1 MAGLGRTARQVAGG
15 GGRIGIVTGARSAAR
30 GGDVLVHAGADL
42 ALFRAAV
49 RAEPV
54 AFGGDD
60 LTIGQAGY
68 HFGYPHGRPGAM
80 RSQLLGRGGLRV
92 TGRYS
97 TREPELAWAEGE
109 RVPESEDAQ
118 AGLSGEV
125 GRAGRGDKGGRD

>member
-1 MAGLGRTARQVAGG
+1 M
-15 GGRIGIVTGARSAAR
+15 SDWSS
-30 GGDVLVHAGADL
+30 DVSSSDLL

-80 RSQLLGRGGLRV
+80 RSQLLGRGGMRV

-97 TREPELAWAEGE
+97 TREPVLAWAEVE
-109 RVPESEDAQ
+109 RVPDSDDALS
-118 AGLSGEV
+118 GLSGGPVVEA
-125 GRAGRGDKGGRD
+125 AGRLVGVEARKDGV